1 MVRFTGLSPK
11 QTQAI
16 DLLTKHISLPD
27 VEVVV
32 AQSDQA
38 SISITGQG
46 GHYQLT
52 YGRPHQLYRAL
63 SLLAT
68 ALSEGDKVEIEEQAA
83 YEDLAYMADCSRNA
97 VLNVASAKQMIEVLA
112 LMGYSTFELYM
123 EDTYQIEGQPYF
135 GYFRGAYSAEELQEI
150 ESYAQQLDSARLF
163 AWHSALFPTGYSG
176 IYKITVAHWRQGDE
190 PMQVVSGA
198 LGYQKVHY
206 EAPPSSQVAPMM
218 EDYFEW
224 IASNQQAID
233 PLVKA
238 AIAHLWFVTIHP
250 FDDGN
255 GRICRTLT
263 EVLLSRADA
272 TSKRYYSLSSE
283 ILNHRNQY
291 YTQLE
296 HAQRGDADITEWI
309 VWFLNTLKQA
319 LTKALQKTD
328 NTIRK
333 VKFWD
338 IHQDTKLNERQK
350 KVLNMLFDGFEGKLN
365 SSKWY
370 KINHCSQ
377 DTATRDLNDLV
388 EKQILRRSEEG
399 GRSTNYELI
408 PF

>member
-1 MVRFTGLSPK
+1 MTAHK
-11 QTQAI
+11 
-16 DLLTKHISLPD
+16 
-27 VEVVV
+27 
-32 AQSDQA
+32 
-38 SISITGQG
+38 
-46 GHYQLT
+46 T
-52 YGRPHQLYRAL
+52 YIWQKTNLHRLNWQDSAL
-63 SLLAT
+63 SQLLAEVNMLRGKLFGR
-68 ALSEGDKVEIEEQAA
+68 LSMFGFKEQTEEMLSVLTNEIIHSSEIEGERLNRDSVRSSVARQLG
-83 YEDLAYMADCSRNA
+83 LAH
-97 VLNVASAKQMIEVLA
+97 
-112 LMGYSTFELYM
+112 
-123 EDTYQIEGQPYF
+123 EGLPKPDHYTEGVVQVILD
-135 GYFRGAYSAEELQEI
+135 ATQH
-150 ESYAQQLDSARLF
+150 YAQQLDSARLF

-206 EAPPSSQVAPMM
+206 EAPPSNQVAPMM

-255 GRICRTLT
+255 GRICRTIT

-272 TSKRYYSLSSE
+272 TSQRYYSLSSE

-350 KVLNMLFDGFEGKLN
+350 KVLNMLFEGFEGKLN

>member
-1 MVRFTGLSPK
+1 MTAHK
-11 QTQAI
+11 
-16 DLLTKHISLPD
+16 
-27 VEVVV
+27 
-32 AQSDQA
+32 
-38 SISITGQG
+38 
-46 GHYQLT
+46 T
-52 YGRPHQLYRAL
+52 YIWQKTNLHRLNWQDSAL
-63 SLLAT
+63 SQLLAEVNMLRGKLFGR
-68 ALSEGDKVEIEEQAA
+68 LSMFGFKEQTEEMLSVLTNEIIHSSEIEGERLNRDSVRSSVARQLG
-83 YEDLAYMADCSRNA
+83 LAHEGLPKPDHYTEGVVQVMLNA
-97 VLNVASAKQMIEVLA
+97 TQH
-112 LMGYSTFELYM
+112 
-123 EDTYQIEGQPYF
+123 
-135 GYFRGAYSAEELQEI
+135 
-150 ESYAQQLDSARLF
+150 YAQQLDSDRLF

-198 LGYQKVHY
+198 LGHEKVHY

-319 LTKALQKTD
+319 LTKALLKTEY
-328 NTIRK
+328 TIRK

-350 KVLNMLFDGFEGKLN
+350 KVLNMLFEGFEGKLN